1 MGRFPQ
7 KSRDSKGS
15 LRNIQLLTNLYPDLI
30 NGQLKQRFP
39 ELQEETI
46 EWKSPV
52 ESDDY
57 AEYRDGAF
65 IELMKLKQDEIKLEE
80 FWPSYG
86 PQWDALALTNK
97 GSVILVEAKA
107 NLPEIISSSSGA
119 KSVPSQLLIRKS
131 LEETKAYLEF
141 KNDIDWSGKYY
152 QYANRLAHL
161 YYLRVKRGIPAFLL
175 NIYFVGD
182 ISVNGPKSEQE
193 WHVAIQELN
202 THLGLTQH
210 KLSSYIAQL
219 FIDVNDFR

>member
-107 NLPEIISSSSGA
+107 NLPEIISSSSGNTVGL
-119 KSVPSQLLIRKS
+119 SVTELIPVSIISCTCLTTSLVAPCTCGMQRK
-131 LEETKAYLEF
+131 E
-141 KNDIDWSGKYY
+141 
-152 QYANRLAHL
+152 
-161 YYLRVKRGIPAFLL
+161 
-175 NIYFVGD
+175 
-182 ISVNGPKSEQE
+182 
-193 WHVAIQELN
+193 
-202 THLGLTQH
+202 
-210 KLSSYIAQL
+210 
-219 FIDVNDFR
+219 